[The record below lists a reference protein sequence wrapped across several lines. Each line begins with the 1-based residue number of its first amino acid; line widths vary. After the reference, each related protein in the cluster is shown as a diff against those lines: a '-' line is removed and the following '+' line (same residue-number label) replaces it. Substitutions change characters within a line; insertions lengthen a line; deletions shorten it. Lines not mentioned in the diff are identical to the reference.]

1 MKIDTVLLSTAY
13 FPPIEYFAA
22 IANAGVVLLER
33 CETFQKQ
40 SYRTRCNIYGANGLL
55 SLRVPVKR
63 DPTHK
68 TGIESVEIDYKTP
81 WILQH
86 KRAMEAAYMTTPFF
100 EYYMDD
106 IYALLD
112 RKESSL
118 FSLNLSI
125 IELFSNLAG
134 ITCNI
139 SLTEEYYKGERLKD
153 MGITDLRER
162 IHPKYKGMSLLQE
175 LKIEKP
181 YYQVF
186 SDKQGFIPNLSMLD
200 LLCNE
205 GPNAIS
211 YLKAYSD

>member
-1 MKIDTVLLSTAY
+1 MSAGYEALATKAKATIVPLSID
-13 FPPIEYFAA
+13 
-22 IANAGVVLLER
+22 G
-33 CETFQKQ
+33 
-40 SYRTRCNIYGANGLL
+40 SYRMYEETGSINKDVTIRIT
-55 SLRVPVKR
+55 VHEPV
-63 DPTHK
+63 DT
-68 TGIESVEIDYKTP
+68 
-81 WILQH
+81 
-86 KRAMEAAYMTTPFF
+86 
-100 EYYMDD
+100 
-106 IYALLD
+106 ALLD

-139 SLTEEYYKGERLKD
+139 SLTEEYYKGGRLKD